1 MPLSTQQLIQ
11 FLTASFLMT
20 IAPGPDVM
28 ATLSLGL
35 SKGWRIAV
43 CFGIGCGLG
52 CLFHTSLAVLG
63 VTAVIKSSATAYSLL
78 KYCGAGYLLW
88 LGIGLL
94 RTSAGTAASEGAKT
108 VSGNSTAELSA
119 RGYFLKG
126 LLANA
131 VNPKVALFFTAF
143 LPPFVNES
151 AGNEEWQ
158 LALLGLVFTCQAV
171 VIFGLLGFFS
181 GRISEGLR
189 SHPRAVWWLDR
200 MTGMVFLWLS
210 LLMLIPER

>member
-11 FLTASFLMT
+11 FLTASLLMT

-63 VTAVIKSSATAYSLL
+63 VSAVIKSSATAYSLL

-88 LGIGLL
+88 LAIGLL
-94 RTSAGTAASEGAKT
+94 RTSAGSAGTDG
-108 VSGNSTAELSA
+108 VSGPLQPELSA

-158 LALLGLVFTCQAV
+158 LALLGLVFTCLAV
-171 VIFGLLGFFS
+171 LVFGLLGFFS
-181 GRISEGLR
+181 GRISQGLR

-200 MTGMVFLWLS
+200 MTGLVFLWLS
-210 LLMLIPER
+210 ILMLIPER